1 MPVDREIQEALG
13 RYRLARPQAS
23 ALRRGGELLGRGSG
37 SSREI
42 QDYREYH
49 PGDDPRHLDWAAY
62 GRSDTPMV
70 RLYRE
75 EISPRL
81 QILLDASVSM
91 TAGSPTKPLVA
102 RQLAMTLALL
112 SAGLG
117 DAPRIVMLD
126 DERPLRVFEP
136 SEFDRLSALSWEGR
150 ASLPDLLQ
158 TTALP
163 PAKHARRIVVSDFLY
178 PHDPAALVG
187 RLAVDASAL
196 VLIQVLAQFEADPP
210 LLGGRKLVDVES
222 REFDDQRLDEE
233 TVANYKRRLRAL
245 QRGLAEEARRHGA
258 RFVLVVS
265 DGKLDAVCR
274 ENLCAAGILEPA

>member
-158 TTALP
+158 TSALP
-163 PAKHARRIVVSDFLY
+163 PAKHARRIVISDFLF

-187 RLAVDASAL
+187 RLASDASAL
-196 VLIQVLAQFEADPP
+196 VLIQVLAQFETDPP

-233 TVANYKRRLRAL
+233 TIATYKSRLRAL
-245 QRGLAEEARRHGA
+245 QRGLADQARRHGA
-258 RFVLVVS
+258 RFVSVVS

-274 ENLCAAGILEPA
+274 ADLCAVGILEPA